1 MFGRVNRLVVA
12 LFFCSIAAPIQA
24 QYVSTSVGAQGVISS
39 DATRRLGLER
49 VWFTHVELGAALG
62 RVAGTWQHV
71 SVTKVHTV
79 FEVIYD
85 NRSHLF
91 SELDRDAFGVKLGVE
106 RAKQL
111 AEAKLTALSDQ
122 IAKAEKKRPVPPPV
136 LEIRVVPEITI
147 YVSSERGTL
156 QAIDG
161 ETGKTK
167 WVSAVGHPSL
177 ITTAPAAN
185 DDYVAALNGSTLYVL
200 KAEDGTPAWQRTLS
214 GAPGAGPALS
224 ADYIYVPM
232 INGKVEVYRTDEPR
246 RPEFVYQSFGR
257 LLVQPISNQRSVAWS
272 SDRGILYVASGAREQ
287 MRFKVTTN
295 DEIVARPTFLPP
307 DRVLVG
313 SIDGYLYCVSE
324 RNGDIF
330 WKFSTGQPIHQAPF
344 GSVDTAY
351 VINDDGGLFAINTA
365 DGSEKWW
372 TSGYRRYLAN
382 TGDRLYVTDVSG
394 SLVILDARSGA
405 RIGAVAI
412 PDLDYP
418 VGNMAT
424 DRLLIGTRS
433 GLLQMVRETRNRW
446 PVLQTNIEIAAKK
459 PAPGAPAPG
468 AAPAEMKEGKAPA
481 ADPFDDPFG
490 AAPKPKAEPKPAD
503 DDPFK

>member
-1 MFGRVNRLVVA
+1 
-12 LFFCSIAAPIQA
+12 
-24 QYVSTSVGAQGVISS
+24 
-39 DATRRLGLER
+39 
-49 VWFTHVELGAALG
+49 VELGAALG
-62 RVAGTWQHV
+62 RVSGTWQHV
-71 SVTKVHTV
+71 SATNVHTV

-85 NRSHLF
+85 NRSYLF
-91 SELDRDAFGVKLGVE
+91 SELDRDAFGVRLGVE

-111 AEAKLTALSDQ
+111 AEEKLASLTAQ
-122 IAKAEKKRPVPPPV
+122 VAKAEKRRAVPEPI
-136 LEIRVVPEITI
+136 LETRVVPEITI
-147 YVSSERGTL
+147 YVTSERGSL

-167 WVSAVGHPSL
+167 WVVGVGRPSL
-177 ITTAPAAN
+177 ITSPPAAN
-185 DDYVAALNGSTLYVL
+185 DDFVAVLNGSTLYVL
-200 KAEDGTPAWQRTLS
+200 KAEDGTPAWHRPMT
-214 GAPGAGPALS
+214 GAPGAGPAMS
-224 ADYIYVPM
+224 SEYVFVPM
-232 INGKVEVYRTDEPR
+232 INGKVEVYRTTEPR

-257 LLVQPISNQRSVAWS
+257 LLVQPVSNQRSVAWA

-295 DEIVARPTFLPP
+295 DEIVAPPAFLPP

-324 RNGDIF
+324 KNGDIF

-344 GSVDTAY
+344 GSADTAY
-351 VINDDGGLFAINTA
+351 VINDDGGLFAINVA

-372 TSGYRRYLAN
+372 TTGYRRYLAN
-382 TGDRLYVTDVSG
+382 TGDRLYVTDISG

-405 RIGAVAI
+405 RIGAVPI

-418 VGNMAT
+418 VANLAT

-433 GLLQMVRETRNRW
+433 GLLQMLRETRNRW
-446 PVLQTNIEIAAKK
+446 PVMQANIEFVKKK
-459 PAPGAPAPG
+459 PAEAQAAPG
-468 AAPAEMKEGKAPA
+468 AAAPEKKDEKAPM
-481 ADPFDDPFG
+481 ADPFEDPFG
-490 AAPKPKAEPKPAD
+490 AAPKAKAAPKPME

>member
-1 MFGRVNRLVVA
+1 MFGRVGRLAVVVA
-12 LFFCSIAAPIQA
+12 LFAWIAPLQA
-24 QYVSTSVGAQGVISS
+24 QFGRSSVGAQGVIPTE
-39 DATRRLGLER
+39 AARRLGLER
-49 VWFTHVELGAALG
+49 VWFTHVELGASLG
-62 RVAGTWQHV
+62 KVAGVWQHI
-71 SVTKVHTV
+71 SATNVHTV

-85 NRSHLF
+85 GRSYLF
-91 SELDRDAFGVKLGVE
+91 SELDRDAFGVRLGVE

-111 AEAKLTALSDQ
+111 AEEKLTALTDQ

-136 LEIRVVPEITI
+136 LETRVVPEITI
-147 YVSSERGTL
+147 YVSSERGSL

-167 WVSAVGHPSL
+167 WVIGVGSPAL

-185 DDYVAALNGSTLYVL
+185 DHFVAVLNGSTLYVV
-200 KAEDGTPAWQRTLS
+200 KAEDGTPAWHRPMA
-214 GAPGAGPALS
+214 GAPGTGPALS
-224 ADYIYVPM
+224 AEYIFVPM

-246 RPEFVYQSFGR
+246 RPEFIYQSFGR
-257 LLVQPISNQRSVAWS
+257 LLVQPISNQRSVAWA

-287 MRFKVTTN
+287 MRFKLTTN
-295 DEIVARPTFLPP
+295 DQIVSQPAFLPP
-307 DRVLVG
+307 DRVIVG

-324 RNGDIF
+324 KNGDIF

-344 GSVDTAY
+344 GTADTAY
-351 VINDDGGLFAINTA
+351 VINDDGGLYAINVA

-372 TSGYRRYLAN
+372 ANGYRRYLAN
-382 TGDRLYVTDVSG
+382 TGDRIYVTDVSG
-394 SLVILDARSGA
+394 SLVILDARSGSQ
-405 RIGAVAI
+405 IGAVPI
-412 PDLDYP
+412 PDLDFP
-418 VGNMAT
+418 VGNTET

-446 PVLQTNIEIAAKK
+446 PVLQANIELKK
-459 PAPGAPAPG
+459 PKRPATAPAGAEAPG
-468 AAPAEMKEGKAPA
+468 EMKGGKAPA

-490 AAPKPKAEPKPAD
+490 AAPKKAEPKPAD